1 MLYLLVILLA
11 IILGVLF
18 GTFKRKKLDIS
29 YIRLE
34 KVWLAFLAFGI
45 QTITR
50 IFSMKGVSFLV
61 KYSWLTQGVVFV
73 LLFVALWYNRKHLGL
88 WIIALGASL
97 NALVMMVNG
106 GRMPVSLEKLVKVD
120 MPEFIEL
127 IKSGAD
133 INALSM
139 DGTAPIHLAA
149 AEGYIDVIK
158 VLVEKGANVELEDS
172 NQMRAVDIAAKNDR
186 QAVVDFFKE
195 KYNLEPRESS
205 YYEENS
211 SDFNNDDS
219 DSGDNNQGEDD
230 SGSSEYGEYNY

>member
-133 INALSM
+133 NKHVVMSEATKLNF
-139 DGTAPIHLAA
+139 LADIFYLP
-149 AEGYIDVIK
+149 GF
-158 VLVEKGANVELEDS
+158 LGKGAYVLSIGDYI
-172 NQMRAVDIAAKNDR
+172 VAAGLFIF
-186 QAVVDFFKE
+186 VFGMV
-195 KYNLEPRESS
+195 
-205 YYEENS
+205 
-211 SDFNNDDS
+211 
-219 DSGDNNQGEDD
+219 
-230 SGSSEYGEYNY
+230 SGSYKKHEEVKI